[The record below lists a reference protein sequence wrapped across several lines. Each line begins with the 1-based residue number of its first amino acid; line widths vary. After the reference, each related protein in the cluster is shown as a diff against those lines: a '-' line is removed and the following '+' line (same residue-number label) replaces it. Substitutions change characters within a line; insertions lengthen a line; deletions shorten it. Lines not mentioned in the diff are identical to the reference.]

1 MMLKA
6 AQGTRTNTRELNR
19 LASKWNIDASNLD
32 NVWSLKV
39 NVERSRREYLDLKA
53 QQVACRRKYLERT
66 GRLAKW
72 KKKVGRDNVKGAT
85 VLSARGK

>member
-1 MMLKA
+1 MILKA

-39 NVERSRREYLDLKA
+39 NVERSRRECLDLKA
-53 QQVACRRKYLERT
+53 QQVACGRKYLERT
-66 GRLAKW
+66 GRLAK
-72 KKKVGRDNVKGAT
+72 
-85 VLSARGK
+85 